1 MIKTITEK
9 DFEEYLRKKGYS
21 ECTKSGKP
29 STVYDYPKRI
39 KKICERKDL
48 QSLNELAEKIHI
60 IVQKYDKDGEE
71 SDYGAQSNK
80 AYINVLKRFQEFTN
94 S

>member
-9 DFEEYLRKKGYS
+9 DFEEYLRKKRYS
-21 ECTKSGKP
+21 ERTKSGNQ

-39 KKICERKDL
+39 KKICEREDL
-48 QSLNELAEKIHI
+48 QSLNELAEKIHT
-60 IVQKYDKDGEE
+60 IVQKYDKNGEE
-71 SDYGAQSNK
+71 AAYGARSNS
-80 AYINVLKRFQEFTN
+80 AYINALKRFQEFIN